1 MSNLQDKA
9 REILAL
15 SKSYGLTPQ
24 LERVEEDRI
33 DIKHASQFWTV
44 VALTPKGRVSV
55 SSLEKASGKFTDIA
69 TKNLPEYLEKHA
81 RREKKAGN

>member
-1 MSNLQDKA
+1 MDNLQDKA

-55 SSLEKASGKFTDIA
+55 SSSEKASGKFTDIA